1 MLLPVDTK
9 VAVRYCLQMKN
20 LLTLTAF
27 IEAGTGLVLVAFPS
41 QLATLLLGSSL
52 DAPVALTV
60 ARVAGVAL
68 LALGVACWLARLDG
82 QSRAAKGL
90 VGAMVLHNS
99 AIAALLVYAGIGL
112 GLSSIGLW
120 PAVLLHTVMTVWC
133 VMRLL
138 NTGTSGV

>member
-1 MLLPVDTK
+1 
-9 VAVRYCLQMKN
+9 MKN
-20 LLTLTAF
+20 LLTLTAV

-68 LALGVACWLARLDG
+68 LALGVACWLARHDG

-90 VGAMVLHNS
+90 VGAMVLHNA

-120 PAVLLHTVMTVWC
+120 PAVLLHAVMTVWC
-133 VMRLL
+133 VRCLL
-138 NTGTSGV
+138 NAGTSGV

>member
-120 PAVLLHTVMTVWC
+120 PAVLLYTVMTVWC
-133 VMRLL
+133 VMLLL